1 MCVVCEL
8 VLTILNAE
16 ETTQLR
22 RKATWGKG
30 APTEPQTRDL
40 CSIAEFSHTSYDVG
54 HVSSSHIAP
63 YVPVNK
69 LFFQNAETIISILLG
84 LMSFI
89 HQPLTRS

>member
-22 RKATWGKG
+22 RKATREKG
-30 APTEPQTRDL
+30 APTEPLYILSR
-40 CSIAEFSHTSYDVG
+40 SFSHASYDVG
-54 HVSSSHIAP
+54 HISLSHIAL

-69 LFFQNAETIISILLG
+69 LFYQNTEIIISFLLG

-89 HQPLTRS
+89 HQPLILS